1 MSNRGLKHKVSKK
14 NRQSNQSEQSD
25 GNGDVKWQ
33 LDQDFDYDALK
44 AFLYLY
50 SNPNPN
56 VSGQYNYGGGD
67 GMIFGF
73 NTNRKIIS
81 SISNYVSSFQT
92 KFVRSDG
99 VGMDSF
105 FVDLQ
110 KYQYNVQ
117 FIDKVAKFHNK
128 GSRVSRDKRKFD
140 LVDGNIEHAVFE
152 VIAISVGDLIK
163 AFYYSNRD
171 QNKGQNKT
179 DFELSDRSDG
189 GKTDGGSDGGKTDGG
204 SDGGKTDGRREEI
217 TLLRDN
223 NRNVKELH
231 GKDRKRVQ
239 ELKKSMISSVMKCDY
254 SDESCNFLGYIRDG
268 KIFQLVQNEYKISN
282 IESFFKSKLIFSNH
296 RLLYSIF
303 NNTQQSYLT
312 KSKST
317 EKMNGHF
324 TNWFFNNI
332 SEQFIDTLVMF
343 FYMGQSLFVSQDEQ
357 LVFEDPISM
366 KDWIDLID
374 PNWSYAGYGT
384 KDKLISDIF
393 KKCNEREEAVLEA
406 QTDMVVDN
414 FDKFDKFL
422 PVYAFRKLHFYRF
435 SNNMLSEL
443 VDKIMEA
450 KFMQIVPKRWRGN
463 KKLQAIRNNWVS
475 VRSHDRYHYDDA
487 GKKHEKNNENYH
499 IGKEGVDDFYDMI
512 QISGGSN
519 DDDDLEDSEDDQI
532 AVAYDLPR
540 RLNPEVMDP
549 NDIDLMEGELYKF
562 FTDDEVLVKAV
573 EIEKNCSMSLR
584 EKLRELNKIGYS
596 RTAEDKNQVYLLVP
610 PGHQLNQ
617 NYSSMMKC
625 ENFFVPTIDRKLPR
639 IVLMSLLLGDIDS
652 DTYSDTI
659 SDK

>member
-1 MSNRGLKHKVSKK
+1 MVSKK
-14 NRQSNQSEQSD
+14 NRKSNQSNQSD
-25 GNGDVKWQ
+25 DNTAVKWN
-33 LDQDFDYDALK
+33 LDQNFDYNALK
-44 AFLYLY
+44 EFLYLY
-50 SNPNPN
+50 SNPNPD
-56 VSGQYNYGGGD
+56 VSGQYGYNCGD

-99 VGMDSF
+99 IDSF
-105 FVDLQ
+105 FVDLH
-110 KYQYNVQ
+110 KYQYKVQ
-117 FIDKVAKFHNK
+117 FIDKVAKFHTK
-128 GSRVSRDKRKFD
+128 GGRVSKDKRKFD
-140 LVDGNIEHAVFE
+140 LVDSDIQHSVFE

-163 AFYYSNRD
+163 TFYMR
-171 QNKGQNKT
+171 QGQNQKQ
-179 DFELSDRSDG
+179 DQSDLDS
-189 GKTDGGSDGGKTDGG
+189 GSG
-204 SDGGKTDGRREEI
+204 SGRREEI
-217 TLLRDN
+217 TLLKDN
-223 NRNVKELH
+223 NRNVRELH
-231 GKDRKRVQ
+231 GKDKKRVQ

-296 RLLYSIF
+296 RLLYSSF
-303 NNTQQSYLT
+303 LSPYL
-312 KSKST
+312 SKST
-317 EKMNGHF
+317 ERMNAHF

-357 LVFEDPISM
+357 LLFEDPISM
-366 KDWIDLID
+366 KEWIDLID

-393 KKCNEREEAVLEA
+393 RKCNQQEEAVLEA
-406 QTDMVVDN
+406 QTDMIVDN

-422 PVYAFRKLHFYRF
+422 PVYAFRKLFFYRF
-435 SNNMLSEL
+435 SNSMLSEL
-443 VDKIMEA
+443 VGKILEA

-475 VRSHDRYHYDDA
+475 ERSHERYHYEDA
-487 GKKHEKNNENYH
+487 GKKHEKNKENYL

-512 QISGGSN
+512 ESESATSGGHRGN
-519 DDDDLEDSEDDQI
+519 GRYDEDDDDSEDNQI

-540 RLNPEVMDP
+540 RLNPEVMDKD
-549 NDIDLMEGELYKF
+549 DIDLMEGELYKF
-562 FTDDEVLVKAV
+562 LTDDEVLAKAIQ
-573 EIEKNCSMSLR
+573 IEKNCSMCLR

-596 RTAEDKNQVYLLVP
+596 RTGEEKNQVYLLVP

-625 ENFFVPTIDRKLPR
+625 ENFFVPTLDLKLPR
-639 IVLMSLLLGDIDS
+639 IVLMSLLLGDSDS
-652 DTYSDTI
+652 DSNSD
-659 SDK
+659 SDSGAALDDME